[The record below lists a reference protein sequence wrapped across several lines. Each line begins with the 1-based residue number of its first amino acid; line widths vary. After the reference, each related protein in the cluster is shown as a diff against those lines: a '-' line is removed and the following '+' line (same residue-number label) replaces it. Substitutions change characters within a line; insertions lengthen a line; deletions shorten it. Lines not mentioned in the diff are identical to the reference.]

1 MMNDPS
7 QIVVELIFGRWR
19 SQILYAGVKLGVFD
33 ALGGG
38 SKTLSDIAEALHL
51 NPTLTYRLLRALAS
65 LGLLHEDAHR
75 SFALTACGE
84 CLRSDHP
91 QTLRGVALLEE
102 GPEHYA
108 AWKHLCAILRDG
120 QQDGFV
126 REFGQPLFVRAVE
139 DPEYGA
145 VFNTAMSSYANS
157 LTPMVLEALATHNFS
172 TVAHVCDV
180 GGGHGHLLCS
190 LLTQHSALRGTVY
203 ELASVIAD
211 TDRLWAPKMGL
222 RERCAYVA
230 GDMFREV
237 PTADAYLLKSI
248 LHDWSD
254 AECVQIL
261 TNMYRAAPTHA
272 RAFVA
277 EFVVP
282 GPDTPH
288 FAKLFDIH
296 MMCVLTGRERTEEEY
311 AALFHEAGWHY
322 VRTRYPAS
330 KLLGV
335 IEAVKA

>member
-1 MMNDPS
+1 MAHDPS

-19 SQILYAGVKLGVFD
+19 SQILYAGVKLGIFD
-33 ALGGG
+33 ALSRGAQ
-38 SKTLSDIAEALHL
+38 SASHLAEALHL
-51 NPTLTYRLLRALAS
+51 DPALTYRLLRALAS

-75 SFALTACGE
+75 SFTLTACGAY
-84 CLRSDHP
+84 LQGDHP

-108 AWKHLCAILRDG
+108 AWKHLCTILRDG

-126 REFGQPLFVRAVE
+126 REFGRPMFVHAVE
-139 DPEYGA
+139 EPGYGA
-145 VFNTAMSSYANS
+145 VFNAAMSSYAHS
-157 LTPMVLEALATHNFS
+157 LTPMVLEALAPHDFS
-172 TVAHVCDV
+172 TIAHVCDV

-190 LLTQHSALRGTVY
+190 LLTQYATLRGTVY
-203 ELASVIAD
+203 DLASVIAD
-211 TDRLWAPKMGL
+211 ADRLWAPKMGVS
-222 RERCAYVA
+222 ERCAYVA
-230 GDMFREV
+230 GDMFRDV

-248 LHDWSD
+248 LHDWND

-261 TNMYRAAPTHA
+261 TNMCRAAPRHA

-288 FAKLFDIH
+288 FAKLFDTH
-296 MMCVLTGRERTEEEY
+296 MMCVLTGRERTEDEY
-311 AALFHEAGWHY
+311 AALFHEAGWRY
-322 VRTRYPAS
+322 VQTRYPVS
-330 KLLGV
+330 RLLGV